1 VNGASLAAPAILI
14 AGSALLVL
22 LVVVSG
28 TQVFTSSRR
37 AKDHLANATAL
48 APLAR
53 SAPAGPA
60 SVSDPRRAI
69 PGGTAAGGDDSSQ
82 QIFAQL
88 TQYYAANISQGQTI
102 LGASFLSMVIGFA
115 VVFAG
120 IVTAG
125 VNSTTAIVAGVAGV
139 LSQFIAATFL
149 VALRSTQ
156 AQSTTYAQ
164 TLVELRLRDL
174 RAADDA
180 QSVSLGLRLLED
192 ISGDGAAALVN
203 QTRAALAMGLIVKG
217 PAPAETPAPI
227 SVDIDKFA
235 TRPTARANTN
245 VSTRN
250 ARSYAARSRIAKA
263 SASSSYDRRRAA

>member
-14 AGSALLVL
+14 AGSVALVL
-22 LVVVSG
+22 LVAVSG

-37 AKDHLANATAL
+37 ARDHLANATAL
-48 APLAR
+48 VPLAR
-53 SAPAGPA
+53 SAPAVPPSTRDTRSAGTPA
-60 SVSDPRRAI
+60 
-69 PGGTAAGGDDSSQ
+69 GDDDAAQ

-88 TQYYAANISQGQTI
+88 TQYYAANISQGQAI
-102 LGASFLSMVIGFA
+102 FWASFLSMVVGFA

-174 RAADDA
+174 RAAADA

-192 ISGDGAAALVN
+192 ISGDGGAALAN
-203 QTRAALAMGLIVKG
+203 QTRSALAMGLIVKA
-217 PAPAETPAPI
+217 PAPAETPAPV
-227 SVDIDKFA
+227 SVDIDDSRRDQPRA
-235 TRPTARANTN
+235 QTRMHAPSVTFDQTPAAQPTA
-245 VSTRN
+245 
-250 ARSYAARSRIAKA
+250 
-263 SASSSYDRRRAA
+263 DR